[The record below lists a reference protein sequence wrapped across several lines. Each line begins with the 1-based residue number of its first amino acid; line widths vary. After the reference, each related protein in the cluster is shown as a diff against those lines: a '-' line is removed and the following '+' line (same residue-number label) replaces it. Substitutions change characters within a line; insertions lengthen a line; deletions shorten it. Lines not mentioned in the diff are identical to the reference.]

1 MLVMY
6 WFRDP
11 ESGLIEVSRLP
22 CHDTCS
28 WPHQKS
34 SVGPIILRAWGCVG
48 WGRMSQCRDNTF
60 LYTHCAFSHVNGTCI
75 FLPHF
80 LLTTPGDTTTGS
92 FYNHFDEGESV
103 WLSWTTIVVSNRAGN
118 AQVTSPF
125 PFSLIILSWVST
137 PSSLNDI

>member
-1 MLVMY
+1 
-6 WFRDP
+6 
-11 ESGLIEVSRLP
+11 
-22 CHDTCS
+22 
-28 WPHQKS
+28 
-34 SVGPIILRAWGCVG
+34 
-48 WGRMSQCRDNTF
+48 MSQCRDNTF

-103 WLSWTTIVVSNRAGN
+103 WLSWTTSVVSNRAGN

-125 PFSLIILSWVST
+125 PFSLIILLSIYSFKFE
-137 PSSLNDI
+137 